1 MIGIKSKGDFGKTE
15 NFFKKIKN
23 KVYLSKLDKYGKIGA
38 ERLAQ
43 YTPVDTGLTAASWKY
58 EIEYRENG
66 VAVVWSN
73 TNVNK
78 HVNIALILQYGHG
91 TRNGGYVEGRDYI
104 NPALKPIFDDLAKEA
119 WEVVVSESYS

>member
-1 MIGIKSKGDFGKTE
+1 MIGFKTKGDLSKTSSFLKRIMGK
-15 NFFKKIKN
+15 N
-23 KVYLSKLDKYGKIGA
+23 YLSKLDKYGKIGT

-43 YTPVDTGLTAASWKY
+43 YTPVDTGLTASSWKY
-58 EIEYRENG
+58 EVEHRENG